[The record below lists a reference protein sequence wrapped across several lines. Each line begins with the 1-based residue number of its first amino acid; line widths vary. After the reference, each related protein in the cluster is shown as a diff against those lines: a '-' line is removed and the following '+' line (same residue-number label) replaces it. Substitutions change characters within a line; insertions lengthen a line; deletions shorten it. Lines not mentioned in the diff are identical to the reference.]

1 MLLKLEHIEKRI
13 GNAVILDDIHM
24 ELHSGRVYGFAGKNG
39 SGKTMLMRCIS
50 GLMKP
55 SAGTI
60 TIDGKRLWS
69 DLSFPESI
77 GMLLETPSFLPSL
90 TGFDN
95 LKLLADIQTRISDR
109 EICQTLEQ
117 VGLDP
122 RDTRKYRKYSLGMK
136 QRLGIAAALMES
148 PALIILDEP
157 INALD
162 SSGVENIRTLI
173 QQHKERGALI
183 IIACHDKEELHLLA
197 DEIFYL
203 ETGKLTGHT
212 DLSQGGTDHADHT
225 KNA

>member
-1 MLLKLEHIEKRI
+1 MIVQLQGISKTI
-13 GNAVILDDIHM
+13 GKAVILDDIHM
-24 ELHSGRVYGFAGKNG
+24 ELHSGVVYGFSGKNG
-39 SGKTMLMRCIS
+39 CGKTMLMRCIS

-55 SAGTI
+55 TSGTV
-60 TIDGKRLWS
+60 TLDGKRLWK

-95 LKLLADIQTRISDR
+95 LRLLAAIRDIVKEEDIARVLQ
-109 EICQTLEQ
+109 E

-122 RDTRKYRKYSLGMK
+122 EDRRKYRKYSLGMK

-162 SSGVENIRTLI
+162 ASGVEDIRMLI
-173 QQHKERGALI
+173 MREKERGALI
-183 IIACHDKEELHLLA
+183 IVACHDKEELHLLA

-203 ETGKLTGHT
+203 ESGRLVGHEVLAKECEEHDSSPQT
-212 DLSQGGTDHADHT
+212 
-225 KNA
+225 

>member
-1 MLLKLEHIEKRI
+1 MNVQLHHISKTI
-13 GNAVILDDIHM
+13 GKAVILEDIRM
-24 ELHSGRVYGFAGKNG
+24 ELHGGVVYGFSGKNG
-39 SGKTMLMRCIS
+39 CGKTMLMRCIS

-55 SAGTI
+55 TSGAVI
-60 TIDGKRLWS
+60 LDGKQLWR

-77 GMLLETPSFLPSL
+77 GMLLETPSFLPHL

-95 LKLLADIQTRISDR
+95 LALLAAICGVITQEDIARILR
-109 EICQTLEQ
+109 E

-122 RDTRKYRKYSLGMK
+122 EDRRKYRKYSLGMK

-162 SSGVENIRTLI
+162 ASGVEEIRALI
-173 QQHKERGALI
+173 IREKERGALI
-183 IIACHDKEELHLLA
+183 IVACHDKEELHLLA

-203 ETGKLTGHT
+203 ESGRLVGHEVLTKECE
-212 DLSQGGTDHADHT
+212 DHDSSPQT
-225 KNA
+225 